1 MPISCPIQFEQLSTD
16 QMRDLDRPVMRFA
29 FDVQNDLG
37 RLCDEFIYQNSFRQR
52 IAGSGL
58 EVATEVPIE
67 LTFDRFSKT
76 LFIDTVVGGQVPY
89 ELKTVRQLTADHET
103 QLLIYMLLV
112 GANRGKLVN
121 FRCEKVQSRFVN
133 ASITWQERRQFEVD
147 KTKWKGDSNFCT
159 LVKSLIRDWGTCLSG
174 SLYTQAV
181 EANLGGEA
189 TVVHQLPLSI
199 EGKFV
204 GNQKFRL
211 AAPDTAFAITT
222 FNRHDPSRQEA
233 HFKKLIAATKLKS
246 MYWVNVGRHEVVFN
260 TIHT

>member
-1 MPISCPIQFEQLSTD
+1 
-16 QMRDLDRPVMRFA
+16 
-29 FDVQNDLG
+29 
-37 RLCDEFIYQNSFRQR
+37 
-52 IAGSGL
+52 
-58 EVATEVPIE
+58 
-67 LTFDRFSKT
+67 
-76 LFIDTVVGGQVPY
+76 
-89 ELKTVRQLTADHET
+89 
-103 QLLIYMLLV
+103 
-112 GANRGKLVN
+112 
-121 FRCEKVQSRFVN
+121 
-133 ASITWQERRQFEVD
+133 
-147 KTKWKGDSNFCT
+147 
-159 LVKSLIRDWGTCLSG
+159 VKSLIRDWGTCLSG

-222 FNRHDPSRQEA
+222 FNRQDPSRQEA
-233 HFKKLIAATKLKS
+233 HFNKLIAATKLKS